1 MLCDEADSK
10 SKSPISS
17 ILSNGQLVWKDCFV
31 VFTALWFPYVILSP
45 NLVIVQAS

>member
-45 NLVIVQAS
+45 NLVIVQTS